1 MPRYTRKKIEENPER
16 QIALGMIVSE
26 DYLKNV
32 QSIYRPELIDTSFIL
47 TVNNWCLQYWE
58 QFKTCP
64 GVHIE
69 DIYDQNVQNGDLS
82 EEEEEL
88 IAELLDSLS
97 SEYERSSKFNSPYL
111 LDKAEKYFEKQNL
124 KKKAGNIRVAL
135 SNNDLESAQRELSEY
150 KTIARPTS
158 KGIDPFTDKRT
169 MLDSFE
175 YASEP
180 LFTLPGA
187 AGDFLNDIFVPDSFV
202 TLLGPEKKGKTW
214 TLIELSI
221 WARRAG
227 CNVAFFSVGDM
238 TLPQIMLRYGIRFCG
253 KSNKEKF
260 CREIELPC
268 IDCKKNQDDT
278 CDNRHRLGTDKV
290 INDKGELLPFKDNE
304 EHEPCSYCRKTPNPP
319 EKWEGAYWTKIKEAT
334 IPLTGIEAVKKAEQ
348 LNRRWGKKSRFKLDA
363 YAKGNLSIQKIE
375 NQLDIW
381 EREEFFIPNVI
392 IIDYMDNLS
401 PDKIGNDFSPRHTI
415 ADIWGNTRRLS
426 QERHCCLI
434 SASQSDALSYD
445 AKWLT
450 EKHFSESKTKN
461 AHVTGMVTLNQ
472 TIEEKRRGIMRWG
485 KLFTREDEFDSHNGV
500 TILQSIKRGRPL
512 LDSYY

>member
-202 TLLGPEKKGKTW
+202 TLLAISLW
-214 TLIELSI
+214 
-221 WARRAG
+221 
-227 CNVAFFSVGDM
+227 
-238 TLPQIMLRYGIRFCG
+238 FCSTG
-253 KSNKEKF
+253 
-260 CREIELPC
+260 
-268 IDCKKNQDDT
+268 
-278 CDNRHRLGTDKV
+278 
-290 INDKGELLPFKDNE
+290 
-304 EHEPCSYCRKTPNPP
+304 
-319 EKWEGAYWTKIKEAT
+319 
-334 IPLTGIEAVKKAEQ
+334 LTV
-348 LNRRWGKKSRFKLDA
+348 
-363 YAKGNLSIQKIE
+363 
-375 NQLDIW
+375 
-381 EREEFFIPNVI
+381 
-392 IIDYMDNLS
+392 
-401 PDKIGNDFSPRHTI
+401 
-415 ADIWGNTRRLS
+415 
-426 QERHCCLI
+426 
-434 SASQSDALSYD
+434 
-445 AKWLT
+445 
-450 EKHFSESKTKN
+450 
-461 AHVTGMVTLNQ
+461 
-472 TIEEKRRGIMRWG
+472 
-485 KLFTREDEFDSHNGV
+485 
-500 TILQSIKRGRPL
+500 
-512 LDSYY
+512 